1 MESINHS
8 DLEKEDML
16 KRPKAKNPESDQ
28 DKDKHKI
35 RFQFVTVEML
45 EKHGKMSDE
54 EEMFKTLFE
63 EAVFKI

>member
-1 MESINHS
+1 M
-8 DLEKEDML
+8 

>member
-1 MESINHS
+1 MCI
-8 DLEKEDML
+8 LTLYCM

>member
-1 MESINHS
+1 M
-8 DLEKEDML
+8 

-45 EKHGKMSDE
+45 EMLEKHGKMSDE

-63 EAVFKI
+63 EAVFEI